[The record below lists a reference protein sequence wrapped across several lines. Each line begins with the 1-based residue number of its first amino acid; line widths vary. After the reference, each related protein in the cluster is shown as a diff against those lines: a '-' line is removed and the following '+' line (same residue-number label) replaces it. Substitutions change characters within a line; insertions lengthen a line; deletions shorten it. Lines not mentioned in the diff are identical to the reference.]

1 MRQRMWQIGRQ
12 WAAARQGV
20 LAVATAALLVGGGLG
35 FGLAGGRIAPV
46 LARADT
52 AMPAVAA
59 PGGAPGSFADL
70 VQRVGPS
77 VVNIK
82 VTKVEKM
89 VGPNAM
95 GPEGFGPDSPFG
107 DFMQKYFNQ
116 MPQGPRTER
125 QQGAGSGFIISKDGY
140 IVTNNHVVEGATEV
154 TVTLANKKEYPAK
167 IVGRD
172 PKTDVAV
179 VKIEP
184 AETLTVA
191 SLGDSEQ
198 LRVGEWVVAVGNPF
212 GLSNTVTKGIVS
224 AKNRVLGAGPYD
236 DFIQTDAPINPGNS
250 GGPLFNLRGEVVGI
264 NTAIIPNG
272 QGIGFAVAMNTAK
285 SLIPQ
290 LETKGEVA
298 RGYLGV
304 TVQGI
309 TPELAKGLHLKD
321 SKGALVA
328 GVTKG
333 SPAEAAGIKSGDVIV
348 GFDSKD
354 VAETNTLPALVAA
367 TPIDKAVPVKI
378 LRNGAEQTL
387 SVTVG
392 RMPGE
397 RAETASPA
405 AGQTE
410 PVQGQWG
417 MALRDLDAQLAQRVG
432 VAPGEGVLVAAV
444 KPDSAA
450 QRAGVHAGDVI
461 LEVNRHK
468 VASVADA
475 QAEAK
480 KQEAGGSLLLLLRR
494 GDASL
499 FAALQ
504 QK

>member
-1 MRQRMWQIGRQ
+1 MWDMSKR
-12 WAAARQGV
+12 WAIARRGV
-20 LAVATAALLVGGGLG
+20 LMVAVAALLVGGGLG
-35 FGLAGGRIAPV
+35 ISLGSGKVLPAASAG
-46 LARADT
+46 DT

-59 PGGAPGSFADL
+59 GVPASFADL
-70 VQRVGPS
+70 AEHVGAS

-89 VGPNAM
+89 SGPNFG
-95 GPEGFGPDSPFG
+95 GPEGIDPNSPLG
-107 DFMQKYFNQ
+107 DFMQKFFGGQ
-116 MPQGPRTER
+116 MPQGQREQR

-154 TVTLANKKEYPAK
+154 TVTLANKKEYTAK
-167 IVGRD
+167 IIGRD

-184 AETLTVA
+184 KEPLTVA
-191 SLGDSEQ
+191 SLGDSDQ

-224 AKNRVLGAGPYD
+224 AKNRVIGAGPYD

-250 GGPLFNLRGEVVGI
+250 GGPLFNLKGEVVGI
-264 NTAIIPNG
+264 NTAIVPNG
-272 QGIGFAVAMNTAK
+272 QGIGFAVAVNTAK
-285 SLIPQ
+285 ALIPQ
-290 LETKGEVA
+290 LESKGEVT

-304 TVQGI
+304 AIQAI
-309 TPELAKGLHLKD
+309 TPELAKGLSLTNE
-321 SKGALVA
+321 KGALVA

-348 GFDSKD
+348 SFDGKD
-354 VAETNTLPALVAA
+354 VAEMTTLPALVAA
-367 TPIDKAVPVKI
+367 TAVDKAVPVTI
-378 LRNGAEQTL
+378 RRNGTEQTL
-387 SVTVG
+387 SVKVG

-397 RAETASPA
+397 RAEV
-405 AGQTE
+405 AGQTDSPAE
-410 PVQGQWG
+410 SVPSKWG
-417 MALRDLDAQLAQRVG
+417 LALRDLDARLAKRVG

-444 KPDSAA
+444 KPDSIAE
-450 QRAGVHAGDVI
+450 RSGVRPGDVI

-468 VASVADA
+468 VTSVAEA
-475 QAEAK
+475 QTEAM
-480 KQEAGGSLLLLLRR
+480 KQEAGGSLLLLLKR

-499 FAALQ
+499 FAALE

>member
-1 MRQRMWQIGRQ
+1 MWQRGKQ
-12 WAAARQGV
+12 WATARQGV
-20 LAVATAALLVGGGLG
+20 LAVVTAALLVGGGLG

-46 LARADT
+46 VARAET
-52 AMPAVAA
+52 GVPAVAA

-70 VQRVGPS
+70 VQQVGPS

-107 DFMQKYFNQ
+107 DFMQKFFNQ
-116 MPQGPRTER
+116 MPQGPREQR

-154 TVTLANKKEYPAK
+154 TVTLADKKEYPAK
-167 IVGRD
+167 VIGRD
-172 PKTDVAV
+172 PKTDIAL
-179 VKIEP
+179 VKIDPREP
-184 AETLTVA
+184 LTA
-191 SLGDSEQ
+191 ATLGDSDR
-198 LRVGEWVVAVGNPF
+198 LRVGDWVVAVGNPF
-212 GLSNTVTKGIVS
+212 GLSNTVTAGIVS
-224 AKNRVLGAGPYD
+224 AKDRVIGAGPYD

-272 QGIGFAVAMNTAK
+272 QGIGFAVAVNQAK
-285 SLIPQ
+285 ALLPQ
-290 LETKGEVA
+290 LETKGEVV

-304 TVQGI
+304 SIQGI
-309 TPELAKGLHLKD
+309 TPELAKGLQLKNT
-321 SKGALVA
+321 KGALVA
-328 GVTKG
+328 GVTAG

-348 GFDSKD
+348 SFDSKD
-354 VAETNTLPALVAA
+354 VTETKTLPGLVAA
-367 TPIDKAVPVKI
+367 TPIDKAVPVKV
-378 LRNGAEQTL
+378 LRNGGEQTL
-387 SVTVG
+387 TVKVG
-392 RMPGE
+392 RMPGD
-397 RAETASPA
+397 RAEASRQA
-405 AGQTE
+405 SGSAE
-410 PVQGQWG
+410 PDQGKWG
-417 MALRDLDAQLAQRVG
+417 MALRDMDARLAQRAG

-450 QRAGVHAGDVI
+450 ERAGVHVDDVI

-468 VASVADA
+468 VTSVADA

-480 KQEAGGSLLLLLRR
+480 KQEAGGSLLLLLKR